1 MQLGFLT
8 DGRVA
13 DVEFAA
19 REQFECLE
27 LALFGDTPLFED
39 HHAFKQALEKHEIV
53 LAAVSLFGQNYFHPD
68 KGERQKLADRLRKVI
83 DLTAALGAPLMVA
96 ASGTPPGAGEAEQCR
111 AAADQIRPFIQEA
124 HSQGL

>member
-19 REQFECLE
+19 REGFECLE

-39 HHAFKQALEKHEIV
+39 HRPFKQALEEREIV

-68 KGERQKLADRLRKVI
+68 PAERRKLADRLQKVI
-83 DLTAALGAPLMVA
+83 DLTAALARRWWSPPAAHRPAPGRR
-96 ASGTPPGAGEAEQCR
+96 SSAGPR
-111 AAADQIRPFIQEA
+111 QIRCVPSSRRPNQKV
-124 HSQGL
+124 